1 MKIEVDMADF
11 IAYGGSNKFAANIS
25 QALFIDASRVK
36 VTSIRKG
43 SVIVD
48 YTIEESEN
56 DSLEQLGNYLGQ
68 LVEFGLIEVGGPISS
83 YGDPKKEM
91 R

>member
-43 SVIVD
+43 SVILTTQSRRAKMIV
-48 YTIEESEN
+48 
-56 DSLEQLGNYLGQ
+56 L
-68 LVEFGLIEVGGPISS
+68 SS
-83 YGDPKKEM
+83 
-91 R
+91 